1 MPSVLGFIGSA
12 DREQWLFPL
21 WLRPLEQG
29 SEVRELDAQP
39 LLQAREDAGLIG
51 QGESAQ
57 AVPHRLVVPV
67 LGS

>member
-21 WLRPLEQG
+21 WLRPFEQG

-39 LLQAREDAGLIG
+39 VFQILDD
-51 QGESAQ
+51 
-57 AVPHRLVVPV
+57 PRLVADRELAQTLPDVTV